1 MNEVI
6 RPTQKFQ
13 SISRRFSYAFI
24 GVVTLILIAFAATA
38 IVVNSKK
45 IHSELEKRLDN
56 ALKLAEIS
64 LPTPLWNL
72 DNDIVDD
79 FIEALFL
86 DESIV
91 FAEVVWGGQVV
102 SKKVRE
108 PFKKMEVDYFEQASK
123 FIKKKSNIIFEDNK
137 VGTIRLAMSMESI
150 KKELIVTILG
160 IIALTSVI
168 IIAIAVTS
176 LVITKRSITNPISQ
190 LLEATQDMADGN
202 FQQQITAMPGN
213 ELGKLAHGFNT
224 MAKNLSQL
232 INELKYRNDLSRALI
247 STRVLNEILERV
259 VRDVAESGEYDRVRL
274 YLHDEKENVLVCQ
287 SAFGMEK
294 KKLLPLKL
302 SLSNGQNGAS
312 TWVFRNKIPY
322 VVDDPL
328 NDDKCEPE
336 LLESLKLN
344 SYAIVPL
351 VAGEKPLGVMAID
364 RINAGDLFSEDRINS
379 LIAFANTAA
388 LAIENSL
395 LYTNLEERVQERT
408 CQLEIANKRL
418 KELDRIKSDFLSTVS
433 HELRTPLTSIL
444 GFASIIKKRFRRS
457 LIPNLDLSEKKVRR
471 NTERTQESI
480 EIIIEEGE
488 RLSRLI
494 NDVLDLAKI
503 ESGKMEWKS
512 LDMSVLDIVQQA
524 IQANSPLAKA
534 KGLEVDIKARGNNFQ
549 FTGDPD
555 RLMQVVT
562 NLLSNAIK
570 FTEKGFIICEL
581 EKNEDV
587 IIVKVKDSGVGLD
600 YEDLSQIFDKFKQ
613 VGDTLTDKPK
623 GTGLGLPICKEIIDY
638 YQGNIWA
645 ESKPD
650 KGSTFVF
657 TLPMYRESVSVS

>member
-6 RPTQKFQ
+6 RPTKKFQ

-38 IVVNSKK
+38 IIVNSEK

-91 FAEVVWGGQVV
+91 FVEVLWGGQVV

-108 PFKKMEVDYFEQASK
+108 PFKKMEGDYFEQESK
-123 FIKKKSNIIFEDNK
+123 FIKRKSNIIFENNK
-137 VGTIRLAMSMESI
+137 VGTIRLAMSMDSI
-150 KKELIVTILG
+150 KKELIVTISG
-160 IIALTSVI
+160 IIALTTMI
-168 IIAIAVTS
+168 IIAIAITS
-176 LVITKRSITNPISQ
+176 LVITKRSITNPISR
-190 LLEATQDMADGN
+190 LLEATQDIADGN

-247 STRVLNEILERV
+247 STRVLDEIIERV
-259 VRDVAESGEYDRVRL
+259 VRDVAESGGYDRVRL

-287 SAFGMEK
+287 SAFGVEK

-302 SLSNGQNGAS
+302 SLSNGQNGVS

-344 SYAIVPL
+344 NYAVVPL
-351 VAGEKPLGVMAID
+351 VAGEKSLGVMAID
-364 RINAGDLFSEDRINS
+364 RINAGYPFSEDIINS

-395 LYTNLEERVQERT
+395 LYSNLEKRVQERT

-418 KELDRIKSDFLSTVS
+418 KELDQIKSDFLSAVS

-444 GFASIIKKRFRRS
+444 GFASIIKKRFRNS
-457 LIPNLDLSEKKVRR
+457 LIPNLDLTEKKVQR

-512 LDMSVLDIVQQA
+512 LDISVLDIVQQS
-524 IQANSPLAKA
+524 IQTISPLAKV
-534 KGLEVDIKARGNNFQ
+534 KGLEIDIKTHGNNFQ

-570 FTEKGFIICEL
+570 FTKQGFIICEL
-581 EKNEDV
+581 EKNDPV
-587 IIVKVKDSGVGLD
+587 ITVKVKDSGVGLD
-600 YEDLSQIFDKFKQ
+600 HEDLSQIFDKFKQ

-638 YQGNIWA
+638 YQGSIWA
-645 ESKPD
+645 ESKPE

-657 TLPMYRESVSVS
+657 TLPMSRESVSAS

>member
-38 IVVNSKK
+38 MVVNNEK

-108 PFKKMEVDYFEQASK
+108 PFKKMEVDYFEQVSK
-123 FIKKKSNIIFEDNK
+123 FIKKKSDIIFEDNK

-150 KKELIVTILG
+150 KRELIVTISG
-160 IIALTSVI
+160 IIALTAMI

-176 LVITKRSITNPISQ
+176 LVITKRSITNPISR

-294 KKLLPLKL
+294 KKSLLLKL

-312 TWVFRNKIPY
+312 KWVFRNKIPY
-322 VVDDPL
+322 VVDDPS

-344 SYAIVPL
+344 SYAVVPL
-351 VAGEKPLGVMAID
+351 VAGEKPIGVMAID
-364 RINAGDLFSEDRINS
+364 RINAGHPFSEDRINS
-379 LIAFANTAA
+379 LVAFANTAA

-395 LYTNLEERVQERT
+395 LYTNLEKRVQERT